1 MNVLQ
6 LIASNSFLT
15 VNVLIAKEV
24 GLDAAALLAE
34 LASAQM
40 YWEQHSGLDEEG
52 MFFETA
58 EQIEERTTLTAYQ
71 QTKAAKVLEEKGLLR
86 TRRKGIPAK
95 KFYCVDGDQIMALF
109 QNKFPKNLKTGHQ
122 KTLKQ
127 EPQFFEVSNNKQINN
142 KQKIR
147 IDINTTVSNS
157 ALSEPVKEKVLDFL
171 AYRTEIKKP
180 YKSERS
186 IKSLVT
192 QIEKQE
198 QERGSTAVIACID
211 TTMQN
216 GWIGLFWDKA
226 PKAQANSPADMA
238 EIARL
243 MDEGV
248 I

>member
-1 MNVLQ
+1 MLQ

-40 YWEQHSGLDEEG
+40 YWEQHDGLDGEG

-58 EQIEERTTLTAYQ
+58 EQIEERTTLTTYQ
-71 QTKAAKVLEEKGLLR
+71 QAKAVKVLEEKGLLK

-95 KFYCVDGDQIMALF
+95 KFYHVDGTQIMAFF
-109 QNKFPKNLKTGHQ
+109 QNKFSKNLKTGYQ
-122 KTLKQ
+122 ETLKQ

-171 AYRTEIKKP
+171 AYRTEIRKP

-216 GWIGLFWDKA
+216 GWLGLFWDKA
-226 PKAQANSPADMA
+226 PKAQANGPTDMA